1 MSFLKYFISVLIV
14 SLFFGHQL
22 KAQETDER
30 SMRFNGL
37 EYKSKDSLF
46 YINFR
51 FRMQNRLGFTTRS
64 GDDFGIN
71 EWDARVRRLRLRGD
85 GYILGDKLSY
95 SFQLSFS
102 KGDQDFENT
111 GVANIVRDAVVFYH
125 FNKNFYVAFGQ
136 NKLPGNRQRVNS
148 SGQLQFAERSIVNSA
163 LTVDRDFG
171 IKAYYTNKIGNSV
184 YHIKG
189 AVSTGEGRSVNN
201 TDKGLAYTGRL
212 EFLPFGN
219 FTRGG
224 DYSEGDL
231 EREESVKLSLAGG
244 YSFNKATTNTGGQL
258 GRDLYSGVDMG
269 TLILDALVKYNG
281 WAYAIEYLERD
292 VDNPFTYNTDGDLS
306 YAYEGRGINQQA
318 SYIFK
323 NNFETA
329 FRYSN
334 LKPSKS
340 LSSLENTKEVFEL
353 GLTKYLRGHRVKAQL
368 NVSYNVNN
376 ESYGFRNNG
385 NYWGTLFQ
393 VELGI

>member
-1 MSFLKYFISVLIV
+1 MSIKYFLPAVL
-14 SLFFGHQL
+14 LGFFINQQAQ
-22 KAQETDER
+22 AQETDER
-30 SMRFNGL
+30 SMRFNGV

-51 FRMQNRLGFTTRS
+51 FRMQNRLGFTTKNA
-64 GDDFGIN
+64 DDFEIE
-71 EWDARVRRLRLRGD
+71 EWDARIRRLRLRGD
-85 GYILGDKLSY
+85 GYILGEKLAY

-102 KGDQDFENT
+102 RGDQDFDNT

-125 FNKNFYVAFGQ
+125 FNKNFYIALGQ

-148 SGQLQFAERSIVNSA
+148 SGQLQFADRSIVNAA

-171 IKAYYTNKIGNSV
+171 LKAYYSNKIGEAV

-189 AVSTGEGRSVNN
+189 AVSTGEGRSVNT

-219 FTRGG
+219 FSKGG

-231 EREESVKLSLAGG
+231 EREQSVKLSLAGG
-244 YSFNKATTNTGGQL
+244 YSFNKGTTNSGGQL
-258 GRDLYSGVDMG
+258 GKDLYNGVDMG
-269 TLILDALVKYNG
+269 TLMLDAIVKYNG
-281 WAYAIEYLERD
+281 WAYAVEYIERD
-292 VDNPFTYNTDGDLS
+292 VDNPFTYNVDNELS
-306 YAYEGRGINQQA
+306 YAYEGRGFNQQA

-323 NNFETA
+323 NDFETA

-334 LKPSKS
+334 LKPSNS

-353 GLTKYLRGHRVKAQL
+353 GLTKYLRGHKVKAQV

-376 ESYGFRNNG
+376 ERYGFQNNG

-393 VELGI
+393 LELGI

>member
-1 MSFLKYFISVLIV
+1 MSIKYCISLLLAGLFINQ
-14 SLFFGHQL
+14 GL

-51 FRMQNRLGFTTRS
+51 FRMQSRLGFTTRD
-64 GDDFGIN
+64 GDSFEIN

-85 GYILGDKLSY
+85 GYILGEKLSY

-102 KGDQDFENT
+102 RGDQDFDNT

-171 IKAYYTNKIGNSV
+171 LKAYYSNKIGNSV

-212 EFLPFGN
+212 EFLP
-219 FTRGG
+219 
-224 DYSEGDL
+224 
-231 EREESVKLSLAGG
+231 
-244 YSFNKATTNTGGQL
+244 
-258 GRDLYSGVDMG
+258 
-269 TLILDALVKYNG
+269 
-281 WAYAIEYLERD
+281 
-292 VDNPFTYNTDGDLS
+292 
-306 YAYEGRGINQQA
+306 
-318 SYIFK
+318 
-323 NNFETA
+323 
-329 FRYSN
+329 
-334 LKPSKS
+334 
-340 LSSLENTKEVFEL
+340 
-353 GLTKYLRGHRVKAQL
+353 
-368 NVSYNVNN
+368 
-376 ESYGFRNNG
+376 
-385 NYWGTLFQ
+385 
-393 VELGI
+393 

>member
-1 MSFLKYFISVLIV
+1 MSFLKYFISVLTLSFVIN
-14 SLFFGHQL
+14 HQL
-22 KAQETDER
+22 RAQETDER
-30 SMRFNGL
+30 SMIFNGL

-51 FRMQNRLGFTTRS
+51 FRMQNRLGFTTMS
-64 GDDFGIN
+64 GDDLGIN

-102 KGDQDFENT
+102 RGDQDFDNT

-125 FNKNFYVAFGQ
+125 FNKHFYVAFGQ

-184 YHIKG
+184 YHVKG
-189 AVSTGEGRSVNN
+189 AVSTGEGRSVNT
-201 TDKGLAYTGRL
+201 TDQGLAYTGRV
-212 EFLPFGN
+212 EFLAFGN

-269 TLILDALVKYNG
+269 TLILDALIKYNG

-318 SYIFK
+318 SYLFK

-334 LKPSKS
+334 LKPSTS

-376 ESYGFRNNG
+376 ERYSFGNNG

>member
-1 MSFLKYFISVLIV
+1 MSIKYFLTAVLLG
-14 SLFFGHQL
+14 LFINQQAQ
-22 KAQETDER
+22 AQETDER
-30 SMRFNGL
+30 SMRFNGV

-51 FRMQNRLGFTTRS
+51 FRMQNRLGFTTRNA
-64 GDDFGIN
+64 DDFEIE
-71 EWDARVRRLRLRGD
+71 EWDARIRRLRLRGD
-85 GYILGDKLSY
+85 GYILGEKLAY

-102 KGDQDFENT
+102 RGDQDFDNT
-111 GVANIVRDAVVFYH
+111 GIANIVRDAVVFYH
-125 FNKNFYVAFGQ
+125 FNKNFYIALGQ

-148 SGQLQFAERSIVNSA
+148 SGQLQFADRSIVNAA

-171 IKAYYTNKIGNSV
+171 LKAYYSNKIGEAV

-189 AVSTGEGRSVNN
+189 AVSTGEGRSVNT

-219 FTRGG
+219 FSKGG

-231 EREESVKLSLAGG
+231 EREQSVKLSLAGG
-244 YSFNKATTNTGGQL
+244 YSFNKGTTNSGGQL
-258 GRDLYSGVDMG
+258 GKDLYNGVDMG
-269 TLILDALVKYNG
+269 TLMLDAIVKYNG
-281 WAYAIEYLERD
+281 WAYAVEYIERD
-292 VDNPFTYNTDGDLS
+292 VDNPFTYNVDNELS
-306 YAYEGRGINQQA
+306 YAYEGRGFNQQA

-323 NNFETA
+323 NDFETA

-334 LKPSKS
+334 LKPSSS

-353 GLTKYLRGHRVKAQL
+353 GLTKYLRGHKVKAQV

-376 ESYGFRNNG
+376 ERYSFQNNG

-393 VELGI
+393 LELGI

>member
-1 MSFLKYFISVLIV
+1 MSFLKYFILTLSF
-14 SLFFGHQL
+14 SLFMGYQL

-64 GDDFGIN
+64 GDDLGID

-85 GYILGDKLSY
+85 GYILGEKLAY
-95 SFQLSFS
+95 SIQLSFS

-111 GVANIVRDAVVFYH
+111 GVANIVRDAVIFYH
-125 FNKNFYVAFGQ
+125 FNENFYIAFGQ
-136 NKLPGNRQRVNS
+136 NKLPGNRQRMNS

-163 LTVDRDFG
+163 LTIDRDFG
-171 IKAYYTNKIGNSV
+171 LKAYYTNKIGSSV
-184 YHIKG
+184 YHVKG

-201 TDKGLAYTGRL
+201 TDQGLAYTGRL

-219 FTRGG
+219 FTKGG

-244 YSFNKATTNTGGQL
+244 YSFNKATTNSGGQL

-269 TLILDALVKYNG
+269 TLILDAIIKYEG

-306 YAYEGRGINQQA
+306 YAFEGRGINQQA

-329 FRYSN
+329 FRYSYLN
-334 LKPSKS
+334 PS
-340 LSSLENTKEVFEL
+340 SSLANLEDTRQVFEL
-353 GLTKYLRGHRVKAQL
+353 GLSKYLRGHKVKAQL
-368 NVSYNVNN
+368 NVNYNVDN
-376 ESYGFRNNG
+376 ERYDFQNNG
-385 NYWGTLFQ
+385 NFWGALFQ